1 MTYVIVQ
8 GMFVVEPGE
17 RDRFIEASIEG
28 MRASRAEA
36 GCLEY
41 VFASD
46 PLDPHREVSARAAHD
61 GDAVEVIVIFDRD
74 GRRAHLD
81 AIDLTEPDDARSGS
95 NP

>member
-36 GCLEY
+36 GS
-41 VFASD
+41 FS
-46 PLDPHREVSARAAHD
+46 S
-61 GDAVEVIVIFDRD
+61 
-74 GRRAHLD
+74 
-81 AIDLTEPDDARSGS
+81 T
-95 NP
+95 